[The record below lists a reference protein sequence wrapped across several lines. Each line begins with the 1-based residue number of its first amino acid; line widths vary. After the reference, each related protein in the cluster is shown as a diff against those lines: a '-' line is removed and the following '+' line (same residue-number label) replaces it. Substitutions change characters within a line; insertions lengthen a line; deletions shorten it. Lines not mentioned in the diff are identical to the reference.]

1 MEGSY
6 FRTELNP
13 ALAPSRG
20 YVALPVIGGMGLNLT
35 NNFLSVDNF
44 FYKNGDEVVT
54 ALHESVS
61 ADKFL
66 GRLPQ
71 TGVFGLNLNANIVGV
86 GFHTKKSFW
95 NFGINLRTHN
105 DITMSKDIFKVL
117 KSLGNG
123 HYNLDNTSFSS
134 TSYAEVYL
142 GNARKIVD
150 FKFGTL
156 SAGARV
162 KFLMGILNASSEID
176 QMYADITADAI
187 RGQMRGSL
195 RASGLIFDNSKVV
208 AGEKLSDDIIF
219 EDASQMFDNLNNFGA
234 AIDLGAEL
242 TLLNERLRVSAAVTD
257 LGFIKWSPTSHVEA
271 ETFADFY
278 FNGVNLDTE
287 KADSDG
293 KADIYMKDTKSGGY
307 STRLNCSLNLGA
319 EYNVLNDHIGFGLLS
334 HTEFRHKKSFSE
346 LTASVNFR
354 PANWF
359 SATVSHTLLCR
370 NKLGVWGFA
379 LNLHPAAINIFVG
392 ADYIPMK
399 MVKYKEISVP
409 YNMKSFNLYMG
420 LGFNLGRAK
429 YAKK

>member
-44 FYKNGDEVVT
+44 FYKNGGEVVT

-95 NFGINLRTHN
+95 NFGVNLRTHN

-257 LGFIKWSPTSHVEA
+257 LGFIKWSPASHVEA

-399 MVKYKEISVP
+399 MVKYKEVSVP